1 MACSLVWA
9 CKLALLW
16 VELRVS
22 YRREAKAS
30 GRLASV
36 GWVSSACTEAR
47 VSAGGRSL
55 VLPSVLEV
63 EMFHQPMEWKGRTLV
78 EV

>member
-1 MACSLVWA
+1 MAYSLVWA
-9 CKLALLW
+9 CRLALLW

-22 YRREAKAS
+22 YRPEAKAS
-30 GRLASV
+30 DRLAWV

-55 VLPSVLEV
+55 VSVSFLLEV
-63 EMFHQPMEWKGRTLV
+63 ECTPDGLV
-78 EV
+78 EAAYKAS